1 MLYTFFNDN
10 PVFIRIFF
18 IKFSMG
24 SNTTNI
30 NSSAVL
36 PFRSPKLDIQVYL
49 DFFEYA

>member
-36 PFRSPKLDIQVYL
+36 PFSLSKIGYPSILG
-49 DFFEYA
+49 FFEYA